1 MEKKQFKSIDSKS
14 HGQIGKY
21 EYISSALYEEKKSKF
36 YSYIFDINNVDEANN
51 ILSEVRKNFKD
62 ARHVVYAYVL
72 ENEYYCSDDGE
83 PSGTGGKAIF
93 SLLEKQKVINT
104 LVIVIRY
111 FGGIL
116 LGVGPLSRAYLKAVK
131 IAEEKLEVV
140 PYEQKVTIKIKC
152 EYNEEPILRNLLEK
166 VKANIIKVEY
176 DEKVNYIVSVNEG
189 EKEQFDEYRSC

>member
-1 MEKKQFKSIDSKS
+1 MERKQFKSIDASCG
-14 HGQIGKY
+14 GQIEGY

-36 YSYIFDINNVDEANN
+36 YSYIFEISNVQEANN
-51 ILSEVRKNFKD
+51 ILSAVRKSFKE

-93 SLLEKQKVINT
+93 SLLEKQKIINT

-131 IAEEKLEVV
+131 LAEEKLDMI
-140 PYEQKVTIKIKC
+140 PYEQRETLKIIC
-152 EYNEEPILRNLLEK
+152 EYNEEPMLRNLIGK
-166 VKANIIKVEY
+166 IDANIIKSEY
-176 DEKVNYIVSVNEG
+176 DEKITYTISVKED
-189 EKEQFDEYRSC
+189 EKKLFDSYKNC

>member
-1 MEKKQFKSIDSKS
+1 MEKKQFKSIDVNCR
-14 HGQIGKY
+14 GQIEGY

-36 YSYIFDINNVDEANN
+36 YSYIFEISNVQEANN
-51 ILSEVRKNFKD
+51 ILSAVRKSFKE

-93 SLLEKQKVINT
+93 SLLEKQKIINT

-116 LGVGPLSRAYLKAVK
+116 LGVGPLSRAYLSMRSLFCAST
-131 IAEEKLEVV
+131 LEQV
-140 PYEQKVTIKIKC
+140 ES
-152 EYNEEPILRNLLEK
+152 LE
-166 VKANIIKVEY
+166 
-176 DEKVNYIVSVNEG
+176 
-189 EKEQFDEYRSC
+189 